1 VVILGECLQYS
12 CGIDTGLSGSILAYI
27 IQQFN
32 TNYSNT
38 NPTSGKIEEKEE
50 LPVSQL
56 LVATAIRKLMM
67 GKSERKAEDIC
78 AISLIQSLYSKIC
91 DIPYPK
97 YPSNPA
103 ALKGLGKPFDA
114 ALEKNLPHP
123 SCPGSS
129 NLPRLFKL
137 PAPLTILAGERCSCC
152 AHIPGPHPLAIQ

>member
-123 SCPGSS
+123 SCEGSS
-129 NLPRLFKL
+129 NFRLHSLPSRVSVALAAPTFRGLIHLRLSEL
-137 PAPLTILAGERCSCC
+137 WHL
-152 AHIPGPHPLAIQ
+152 